1 MEKEISIESMNKVIA
16 EFMDYLPPNHEPV
29 KITVRREDGTEYE
42 SELPFC
48 YHDSWNWL
56 MPVVEKIE
64 SIYDDFHGYFG
75 IYIRGNGC
83 TVQGTKFRPDVA
95 MPRYV
100 YYDEVTLATKIE
112 ATHKAVYNFIIWYN
126 QNQSPK

>member
-1 MEKEISIESMNKVIA
+1 MTTDNTVPTVEEMNKVIA
-16 EFMDYLPPNHEPV
+16 EFM
-29 KITVRREDGTEYE
+29 EYE
-42 SELPFC
+42 ITEMETYREFRKDGYLWYENEIK
-48 YHDSWNWL
+48 YHSSWDWL

-75 IYIRGNGC
+75 IYIGGNGC

-112 ATHKAVYNFIIWYN
+112 ATHKVVYNFIIWYN